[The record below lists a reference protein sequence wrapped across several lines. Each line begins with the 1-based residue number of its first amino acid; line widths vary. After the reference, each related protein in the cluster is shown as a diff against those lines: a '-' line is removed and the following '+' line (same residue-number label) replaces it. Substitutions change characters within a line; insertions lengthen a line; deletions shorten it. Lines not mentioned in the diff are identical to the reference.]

1 MAYYN
6 EKRKKKKTHQN
17 YTEFNYNIINI
28 IKKFQQN
35 KFNKQIKSITL
46 KKSPIKH
53 TYVFFFEFTSHAN
66 KE

>member
-46 KKSPIKH
+46 KKSPITTQVH
-53 TYVFFFEFTSHAN
+53 
-66 KE
+66 